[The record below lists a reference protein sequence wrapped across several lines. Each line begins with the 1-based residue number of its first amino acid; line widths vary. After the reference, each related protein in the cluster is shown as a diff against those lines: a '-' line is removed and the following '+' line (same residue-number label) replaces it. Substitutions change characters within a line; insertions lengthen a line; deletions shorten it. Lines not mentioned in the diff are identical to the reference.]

1 MHRPYGAYRE
11 IPRDCSCASR
21 KRYQIGGQ
29 EGIRRP
35 SYRPH
40 KHRRRRFGYGDRY
53 SGVTFDYIRI
63 HKYGYIAW
71 GCETKIDVRLAD
83 QTLFEPFG
91 PDENDIKEAIILED
105 WEQGINRRN
114 QE

>member
-1 MHRPYGAYRE
+1 MKMTVKQITKDYLFHLEQVNEAKRMALLKIQE
-11 IPRDCSCASR
+11 ITERHL
-21 KRYQIGGQ
+21 G
-29 EGIRRP
+29 ETL
-35 SYRPH
+35 
-40 KHRRRRFGYGDRY
+40 RFVPVRMY

-71 GCETKIDVRLAD
+71 GCETKIDFRLAD
-83 QTLFEPFG
+83 QTLFETFG

-105 WEQGINRRN
+105 WKQGINRRN